1 MRLEGVQISNTN
13 NISVNTHEQGSY
25 GVERNLQ
32 RQKVSSNGDHYDKRQ
47 YTEEE
52 LIQAVSKANKSFE
65 PFDRRLEYSVHEK
78 TKQIMVKI
86 VDLTNDEVIRELPP
100 EKILDLVAHMME
112 VAGLLIDERA

>member
-25 GVERNLQ
+25 SVERNTQ
-32 RQKVSSNGDHYDKRQ
+32 RQKVSSNGDYYDKRQ

-52 LIQAVSKANKSFE
+52 VIQAVSKANKSFE
-65 PFDRRLEYSVHEK
+65 PFDRRLEFSVHEK